1 MKFNIE
7 VGKSA
12 NDDLY
17 YYDKFDQRIIVKA
30 IIKYLQ
36 LDANIDPRKRKQLR
50 SNPIA
55 PWELRLGKYRIF
67 YEIKE
72 IQEVRVLAIGHKEHN
87 ELFIRGKK
95 VEI

>member
-12 NDDLY
+12 NDDLN

-36 LDANIDPRKRKQLR
+36 TDVNIDSRKRNQLR

>member
-12 NDDLY
+12 NDDLI
-17 YYDKFDQRIIVKA
+17 YYDKFDQRMIVNA
-30 IIKYLQ
+30 ITKYLQ
-36 LDANIDPRKRKQLR
+36 SDANIDSRKRKQLR
-50 SNPIA
+50 PNPVA

-72 IQEVRVLAIGHKEHN
+72 IHEARVLAIGHKEHS